1 MKMGCGGLAEWGKK
15 LVVRGFLREGEK
27 EGDIETVRANELD
40 LLETW
45 HSARGAR
52 SISLLCRG
60 AG

>member
-1 MKMGCGGLAEWGKK
+1 M
-15 LVVRGFLREGEK
+15 GFLREGR
-27 EGDIETVRANELD
+27 GAIETVRANELD
-40 LLETW
+40 FLETW